1 MALKRTQK
9 KEDQLHTELYNKAV
23 RRVREMLPPQTLAEA
38 MYPNLKTKAEEEQP
52 KQGPIQ
58 GWSHLR
64 KK

>member
-1 MALKRTQK
+1 MALTQK
-9 KEDQLHTELYNKAV
+9 RQDELYAELV
-23 RRVREMLPPQTLAEA
+23 RRQTKRVREMTEPRTIASA
-38 MYPNLKTKAEEEQP
+38 MYPNLKTRAEEEQP